1 LETLT
6 NAASADIHLITLLE
20 KLTRLQLSANLVGR
34 GVTKTEFLQVTHRRS
49 ARLFAVTDLR
59 LGDLIL
65 ANDVVPNLDGVVTI
79 RRFGLDLRVR
89 ELNVIPSSVVAFV
102 GIIEAVSIHFATIHP
117 PIDARGLRPPSETL
131 GLVHSTPRTPARRA
145 RPPRHRNARFYDD
158 AVLKPII
165 ARRPRRRRTVAST
178 SKSTRD
184 VAHPPPGGRAK
195 NVIVTPP
202 CSCSHW
208 TPSIDEL

>member
-1 LETLT
+1 VHALARVNATRVGTGANRTVLTVRLGTVRHQTASETVTLDSALETLT

-131 GLVHSTPRTPARRA
+131 GLVHSTRA
-145 RPPRHRNARFYDD
+145 PPR
-158 AVLKPII
+158 
-165 ARRPRRRRTVAST
+165 
-178 SKSTRD
+178 
-184 VAHPPPGGRAK
+184 VAHVHHDTETRGFTTTR
-195 NVIVTPP
+195 
-202 CSCSHW
+202 C
-208 TPSIDEL
+208 